1 MGRRRKP
8 SRGPV
13 NWTVVIVAGLLTL
26 CIGVTVVLLSPG
38 GRAGRIVVPQPSES
52 PPAAVKTDIQP
63 AGAEATTQT
72 SQTSQTTQQQTKS
85 TRSSR

>member
-38 GRAGRIVVPQPSES
+38 GKGGRIVVPQPSVS

-72 SQTSQTTQQQTKS
+72 SQTSQRQTKA
-85 TRSSR
+85 TRPSR